1 MFRSYIMNKIK
12 LCSALFFAL
21 PLLPLFSGCATIT
34 RGTSEAYGVV
44 SDPPGALVTLST
56 GETCTTPCVLEKKRD
71 ESFLVTIEK
80 AGYEPYRTQ
89 VNSKTCDGGRLCM
102 IGNFLMIGSILWAS
116 VDSLS
121 GATRGLTPNP
131 CEAKLVPAVFP
142 AAIAQPLPTV
152 ARVPQG

>member
-1 MFRSYIMNKIK
+1 MNKTK
-12 LCSALFFAL
+12 LYSAMFFVL
-21 PLLPLFSGCATIT
+21 PLLLLLTGCATLT

-56 GETCTTPCVLEKKRD
+56 GETCTTPCVLDRKRN

-80 AGYEPYRTQ
+80 EGYEPYRLQ
-89 VNSKTCDGGRLCM
+89 VNSETCDRGRLAM
-102 IGNFLMIGSILWAS
+102 AGNLLLIGSVLWAS

-121 GATRGLTPNP
+121 GATQGLTPNP

-142 AAIAQPLPTV
+142 AAIAQPLPIVTNG
-152 ARVPQG
+152 RQG